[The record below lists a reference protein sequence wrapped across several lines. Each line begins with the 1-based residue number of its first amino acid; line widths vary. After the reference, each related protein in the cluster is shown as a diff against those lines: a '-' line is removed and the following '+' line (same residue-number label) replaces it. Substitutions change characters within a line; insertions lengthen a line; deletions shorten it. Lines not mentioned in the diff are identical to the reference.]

1 MRITVKRYKVY
12 GILTFVALGIS
23 AVAFLWI
30 SWWFLFLMLA
40 IAAQYE
46 FVNFHV
52 AVILRQYVMFRQKKV
67 SELNFTKFQ
76 LQLKKLFGI

>member
-12 GILTFVALGIS
+12 GILTFVALGLS
-23 AVAFLWI
+23 AGAFLWI
-30 SWWFLFLMLA
+30 SWWFLFLMLVV
-40 IAAQYE
+40 AAQYE

-76 LQLKKLFGI
+76 LKLKKLFGI

>member
-52 AVILRQYVMFRQKKV
+52 AVILRQYVMFCQKKV

>member
-1 MRITVKRYKVY
+1 MRITVKRYEVY